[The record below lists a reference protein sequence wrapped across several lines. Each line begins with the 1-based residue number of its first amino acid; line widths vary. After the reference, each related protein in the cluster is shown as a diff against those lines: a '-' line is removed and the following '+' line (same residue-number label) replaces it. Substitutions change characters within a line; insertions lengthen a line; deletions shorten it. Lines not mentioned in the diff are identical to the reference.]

1 MMGGGLLDERN
12 DRGLTTLPEAEVNFL
27 SKLVA
32 LKPGKALERMIRDV
46 MHGKGE
52 GADNI
57 ESGNA
62 EQNSELEPL
71 TGLSGRGSVTGRKP
85 RPVRPGMF
93 LETVS
98 KVLGGVYANNTS
110 GITAQ
115 HLEWV
120 HQTTLKILQ
129 EMAF

>member
-1 MMGGGLLDERN
+1 MQGFNTIMNEQ
-12 DRGLTTLPEAEVNFL
+12 VNFL

-71 TGLSGRGSVTGRKP
+71 TGLSGR
-85 RPVRPGMF
+85 
-93 LETVS
+93 VS
-98 KVLGGVYANNTS
+98 FGCNLDNCY
-110 GITAQ
+110 
-115 HLEWV
+115 V
-120 HQTTLKILQ
+120 HKFTYNLHQLDC
-129 EMAF
+129 